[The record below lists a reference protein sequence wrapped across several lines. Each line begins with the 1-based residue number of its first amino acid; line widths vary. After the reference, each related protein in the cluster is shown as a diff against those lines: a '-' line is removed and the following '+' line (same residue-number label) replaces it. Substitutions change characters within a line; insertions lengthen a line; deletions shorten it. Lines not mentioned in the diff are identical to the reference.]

1 MLCTGDRDQVGTNTC
16 VHTEGRGNLQS
27 SLLSSPFCTHRAPV
41 FHQGLTSTE
50 MPRALG
56 PIVTVPTFTR
66 KSQYW

>member
-1 MLCTGDRDQVGTNTC
+1 MQGKEAQLLCRQ
-16 VHTEGRGNLQS
+16 ESGRQTPLPAFRVAGS
-27 SLLSSPFCTHRAPV
+27 CRARPFTTSALIHR
-41 FHQGLTSTE
+41 GLTSTE